1 MDHLNIDVWGTAEKL
16 QQEGHSVYDMILAGA
31 VKAREISKKRNFQD
45 SKEGRLNKHPLKPIN
60 QALKE
65 IETEVNNKES
75 E

>member
-16 QQEGHSVYDMILAGA
+16 QKDGNSVYDMILVGA
-31 VKAREISKKRNFQD
+31 LKAREIAQNRNKLD
-45 SKEGRLNKHPLKPIN
+45 AKEGRLNKHPYKPIN

>member
-1 MDHLNIDVWGTAEKL
+1 MDHLNIDVWGTADKL
-16 QQEGHSVYDMILAGA
+16 QKEGLSVYDMILAGA
-31 VKAREISKKRNFQD
+31 QRAKEISKNRNFLD
-45 SKEGRLNKHPLKPIN
+45 SKEGRLNKHPYKPIN